1 MKVNQN
7 REDVFKMEKSKTIIN
22 NGYAI
27 TSVYLE
33 VLFDILTSETPI
45 NWNNFNN
52 EDYYCTADDEEFRI
66 DNIDHENK
74 TLTIIE

>member
-1 MKVNQN
+1 
-7 REDVFKMEKSKTIIN
+7 MEKSKTISN

-52 EDYYCTADDEEFRI
+52 EDYYYTADDEEFRI

-74 TLTIIE
+74 TVTIIE